1 MPNGVSASASSSSTR
16 DRRTYAAGPALSSTI
31 GANVRAAVPTSTWLR
46 LIVLVAAALR
56 LFPIWFGL
64 PYPHARPDEAVA
76 IGHAMDV
83 LEGRFNPQF
92 FHWPSLIFYTLA
104 AVFALASL
112 IRRVL
117 FLDPQLDPQTALLVA
132 RGFVALAGT
141 ATVVVLFRLARRVA
155 DETTGLLAA
164 LLLAVAILHVR
175 DSHFAM
181 TDVLMTLLVTA
192 CLGALLRALDWALDA
207 GSFAAV
213 RGRDFALAGL
223 AGGLAASTKYNAGA
237 VASAMVAGQIVLWY
251 RFGAAPWR
259 PGTWKPTVLFG
270 LAFAAGFL
278 GGTPYSVL
286 DFPTFS
292 ADLIFDFTHLS
303 GGHGIILGR
312 GWLYHLTR
320 SLPYGVGPLTFA
332 AALAGVPFLLV
343 RHRRHAFVLGV
354 FALAFYA
361 AIGSGYTVFFRYVLP
376 LVPVI
381 CVLAAIGVR
390 HGAAWLAARAG
401 LSAAATTALV
411 AAIVVV
417 PSLVNCVWFD
427 VVLART
433 DTRVIAGEWLAGQI
447 RPEDTVHDAGGDY
460 ARLELGRTPFHYWL
474 FDPAANSFGHP
485 EGHTPHWLV
494 LTASP
499 LRTYA
504 YADPALRRLAAERY
518 DLVFTVRGTKG
529 MAGAAVYDL
538 QDAFF
543 MPVWGLHTVERPG
556 PTIYV
561 YRRRD

>member
-1 MPNGVSASASSSSTR
+1 M
-16 DRRTYAAGPALSSTI
+16 
-31 GANVRAAVPTSTWLR
+31 RAAVPTSTWLR

-104 AVFALASL
+104 AVFAVASL

-117 FLDPQLDPQTALLVA
+117 FLDPQLDPQTALMLA

-181 TDVLMTLLVTA
+181 TDVLMTLLVTT
-192 CLGALLRALDWALDA
+192 CLAALLRALDRALEA

-213 RGRDFALAGL
+213 RGKDFALAGL

-237 VASAMVAGQIVLWY
+237 VAGAMVAGQIVLWY
-251 RFGAAPWR
+251 RLGAAPWR
-259 PGTWKPTVLFG
+259 PDTWKPTVLFG

-292 ADLIFDFTHLS
+292 ADLVFDFTHLS

-320 SLPYGVGPLTFA
+320 SLPYGAGPLTFA

-390 HGAAWLAARAG
+390 HGAAWLAPRAR
-401 LSAAATTALV
+401 LSAAAATSLV
-411 AAIVVV
+411 AAIVVM

-427 VVLART
+427 LLLART

-499 LRTYA
+499 LRTVRVRGSGA
-504 YADPALRRLAAERY
+504 PPAGHRALRPGLHRARHERDGRNGRLRLAGRV
-518 DLVFTVRGTKG
+518 LH
-529 MAGAAVYDL
+529 AGLGLPHRREAGPDNLRLSAARL
-538 QDAFF
+538 S
-543 MPVWGLHTVERPG
+543 
-556 PTIYV
+556 
-561 YRRRD
+561 RRSSLTDS